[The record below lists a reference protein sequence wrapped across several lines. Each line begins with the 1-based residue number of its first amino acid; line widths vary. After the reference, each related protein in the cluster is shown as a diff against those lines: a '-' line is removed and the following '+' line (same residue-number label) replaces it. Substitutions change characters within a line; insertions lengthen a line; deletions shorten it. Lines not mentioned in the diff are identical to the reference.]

1 MRHDSI
7 IFDMTQSHVIEP
19 SVTQLKFLCDM
30 THSNKSVDCLIY
42 VT

>member
-1 MRHDSI
+1 
-7 IFDMTQSHVIEP
+7 MTQSHVIES

-30 THSNKSVDCLIY
+30 THSNESAECLIY